1 MTEFHEIKIINTQKN
16 YMIDIIYIHDDFFG
30 YLGEAHPRQI
40 ELLNNLPVFYPDNI
54 DFNHLSVQDFKF
66 LKKFHTKKATEKGI
80 SLAGISI
87 INGCSFEEL
96 LDISKQLII
105 AENSVDYT
113 PNKFVNT
120 FTKDETKSN
129 LEKLS
134 TILSNI
140 SLHKTEY
147 ILLWEGI

>member
-1 MTEFHEIKIINTQKN
+1 
-16 YMIDIIYIHDDFFG
+16 
-30 YLGEAHPRQI
+30 
-40 ELLNNLPVFYPDNI
+40 
-54 DFNHLSVQDFKF
+54 
-66 LKKFHTKKATEKGI
+66 
-80 SLAGISI
+80 AGISI

-120 FTKDETKSN
+120 FTKDEMKSN